1 MPKVTEAHVEARREQ
16 ILKAAERC
24 FARSGYHATT
34 MQDVCHEA
42 DLSPG
47 AVYRYYEGK
56 QEILE
61 AVFEQSMEENVQMFA
76 MLEQVED
83 PREAL
88 ENMMEFGFRLLDDPA
103 QHQDMRLGLILYGES
118 LLDEKMT
125 LAYRT
130 LFRRIVDHLQAA
142 VERAQRMGSVDP
154 SLDPRS
160 YTRLMMAL
168 FEGFRLQKLLD
179 PEVDTDG
186 FIAAMKAI
194 TLTPPPQDG

>member
-1 MPKVTEAHVEARREQ
+1 VPKVTEAHLEARREQ
-16 ILKAAERC
+16 ILKAAVCC
-24 FARSGYHATT
+24 FARNGYHATT
-34 MQDVCHEA
+34 MQDVCREA
-42 DLSPG
+42 ELSPG
-47 AVYRYYEGK
+47 AVYRYFTGK
-56 QEILE
+56 HEILE
-61 AVFEQSMEENVQMFA
+61 AVFEQSMEDNVQMFS

-118 LLDEKMT
+118 LRDERMAK
-125 LAYRT
+125 AYRR

-142 VERAQRMGSVDP
+142 VEKAQRLGAVDP
-154 SLDPRS
+154 SIDARS

-194 TLTPPPQDG
+194 TLTPPPPRS